1 MSRVKII
8 AIANQKGGVGKTTTA
23 VNLSAALAARGKRV
37 LLIDMD
43 SQANASATLG
53 VEAQSSDE
61 SLYPALIGNCLL
73 EDLIH
78 PTHRRNLSIVPAHMD
93 LSGVEIE
100 LTQSGTHLSCMRD
113 ATAGLRKSNFYD
125 YVFLDTPPS
134 LGVLMT
140 SSLCACD
147 EVITP
152 MQCEFLSLDG
162 LSKILYVMEQIRTC
176 GANPNLRHE
185 GVIMT
190 MFSNTKLANEV
201 ISQVREN
208 LPDKIYNTV
217 IPRSVRVGEAP
228 SFGRTIM
235 EHDPYG
241 TASLAYQNVAKEFI
255 ARHRR

>member
-1 MSRVKII
+1 MKII

-43 SQANASATLG
+43 SQANASSALG
-53 VEAQSSDE
+53 IEVGSDD
-61 SLYPALIGNCLL
+61 SLYPALIGEALL
-73 EDLIH
+73 EDQVR

-93 LSGVEIE
+93 LSGVEVE
-100 LTQSGTHLSCMRD
+100 LTRNGTHLSCMRD
-113 ATAGLRKSNFYD
+113 ATEGLRRSDFYD

-147 EVITP
+147 EVLTP

-162 LSKILYVMEQIRTC
+162 LSKILYVMEQIRSL
-176 GANPNLRHE
+176 GANPNLVHE

-190 MFSNTKLANEV
+190 MYSNTKLANEV
-201 ISQVREN
+201 IAQVREN
-208 LPDKIYNTV
+208 LPKRAYTTV
-217 IPRSVRVGEAP
+217 VPRSVRVAEAP
-228 SFGRTIM
+228 GFGKTVM

-241 TASLAYQNVAKEFI
+241 NAAMAYKEIAREFI
-255 ARHRR
+255 ARHRA